1 MNYFLYFLL
10 FLIPISAFS
19 QKQSLE
25 DLLQQ
30 YNTRSVPYVSVG
42 ELRMRQMNDSIIIL
56 DAREQKEYNVSHIE
70 SATFVGFSKFSI
82 DSVLKKVPNKNAPI
96 VVYCSLGI
104 RSEEISEKLKKAGY
118 NNIENLYGGIFE
130 WKNKAYPLVNNKEQE
145 TDSIHGFS
153 KSWSKWLLDGTVITK

>member
-1 MNYFLYFLL
+1 MKYIFSFLL
-10 FLIPISAFS
+10 LLISITGFS
-19 QKQSLE
+19 QQSLG

-30 YNTRSVPYVSVG
+30 YNTRSIPYISVE
-42 ELRMRQMNDSIIIL
+42 ELRMRHMNDSIVIV
-56 DAREQKEYNVSHIE
+56 DAREKKEYNVSHIE

-82 DSVLKKVPNKNAPI
+82 DSVAKKIPNKNTAI

-118 NNIENLYGGIFE
+118 YNIENLYGGIFE
-130 WKNKAYPLVNNKEQE
+130 WKNKTYPLVNNKGKE

-153 KSWSKWLLDGTVITK
+153 KNWSKWLDKGTVIIK